1 MAHLQAQQLFYI
13 GIHLLLILEQV
24 TVLLLVIK
32 SIKMDQ
38 LWWSQ

>member
-1 MAHLQAQQLFYI
+1 MAHLQAQQSLYT

-24 TVLLLVIK
+24 TVLLLAIK

-38 LWWSQ
+38 L